1 VDPPTRTMLFGRARL
16 LVVPSVWPEPFG
28 LVGLEAAAC
37 GVPAVAFDVGGI
49 GEWLTDGVNGRMVAA
64 GDTAA
69 MGDAIASLL
78 SDRARRMR
86 FADGARAAAT
96 RLSPEAH
103 FSRLEAVLDRARR

>member
-1 VDPPTRTMLFGRARL
+1 
-16 LVVPSVWPEPFG
+16 
-28 LVGLEAAAC
+28 
-37 GVPAVAFDVGGI
+37 
-49 GEWLTDGVNGRMVAA
+49 
-64 GDTAA
+64 

-86 FADGARAAAT
+86 FADGARAAAA